1 MFEQGLAYLL
11 KKFLGSFVEDGD
23 AIKEKVQVGVWSG
36 LIVLENLRLK
46 SSLLSLV
53 DIPISLSY
61 GYIGRLELRIPW
73 GNLGV
78 DPVMVIID
86 KIYVVIEPK
95 YEWNPGAAD
104 RREQAIKQA
113 KLAAA
118 ELFAN
123 KRLAANTAATQT
135 YSDYAKSWL
144 MTSFINK
151 IIDNIQITIREVHV
165 RYEDQQSCQSNFCVG
180 ITLESLHVQS
190 RDNSFSFEENY
201 SPKKDVPR
209 SAFAQDDTTV
219 QPELKTHGY
228 ETFHKLIQ
236 INHLSMYWNPLVP
249 SGLNASSCIFKG
261 RSPVEIQNL
270 MYRTIPTR
278 VHQITDRPRH
288 HYILLP
294 IDINNYLDMS
304 FNASTGVAKVKNPS
318 GLCGLIL
325 SFYIILY
332 IYCYYKYFVYMRVYS
347 MYVLLLL

>member
-11 KKFLGSFVEDGD
+11 KKFIGTFVEDGD
-23 AIKEKVQVGVWSG
+23 AIKEKVQVGAWSG

-61 GYIGRLELRIPW
+61 GYIGRFELRIPW

-78 DPVMVIID
+78 DPVTVIID
-86 KIYVVIEPK
+86 NVYVVIEPK
-95 YEWNPGAAD
+95 YQWNPGAAD
-104 RREQAIKQA
+104 RREQAVKQA

-123 KRLAANTAATQT
+123 KRLAANQT
-135 YSDYAKSWL
+135 SLNYGDMAKNWL

-151 IIDNIQITIREVHV
+151 IIDNIQVTVREVHI
-165 RYEDQQSCQSNFCVG
+165 RYEDQLSCQSNFCVG
-180 ITLESLHVQS
+180 MTLESLHVQS

-201 SPKKDVPR
+201 SPRNDAPR
-209 SAFAQDDTTV
+209 SAFANAD
-219 QPELKTHGY
+219 PEPQLKTKGY

-236 INHLSMYWNPLVP
+236 VNHLSMYWNPLVP
-249 SGLNASSCIFKG
+249 SGLNACSCTFRG
-261 RSPVEIQNL
+261 RSPAEIQNF

-278 VHQITDRPRH
+278 AHQVTDRPRH

-294 IDINNYLDMS
+294 VDINNYLDMS
-304 FNASTGVAKVKNPS
+304 FNASTGVAKVRALS
-318 GLCGLIL
+318 LCA
-325 SFYIILY
+325 SFIA
-332 IYCYYKYFVYMRVYS
+332 V
-347 MYVLLLL
+347 